1 MEYAI
6 IILWAAV
13 IINILITAG
22 CHLKYS
28 EKLNDF
34 EKNIPLEYM
43 KYINKEI
50 GFCDDRRDIL
60 ENHALK
66 QIKCLT
72 ESIRLLKGMNSDLK
86 GLIGIQSARLEM
98 LEKKSN
104 LAARVKVWRRVNKFS
119 LKDAESIT
127 GISQSQLSN
136 IERGMR
142 PSKDEEKALFKA
154 IG

>member
-1 MEYAI
+1 MEYAM

-22 CHLKYS
+22 CHFKCS
-28 EKLNDF
+28 EKFNYF

-60 ENHALK
+60 EDHLLK
-66 QIKCLT
+66 RIKGLT
-72 ESIRLLKGMNSDLK
+72 DSIRLLKVMNVDLK
-86 GLIGIQSARLEM
+86 VWIDIQSARIEM

-104 LAARVKVWRRVNKFS
+104 LAARVKIWRRVNRLS

-127 GISQSQLSN
+127 GISQSQLSS